1 LDRSFKGLYDNGND
15 DGGND
20 DGASATGS
28 SAFMRIYGWHYTA
41 KLVAEHENIR
51 TSEAFEMKT
60 IEFLNTMAYMKAKNS
75 YDREEAKRLRQ

>member
-1 LDRSFKGLYDNGND
+1 
-15 DGGND
+15 
-20 DGASATGS
+20 
-28 SAFMRIYGWHYTA
+28 MRIYGWHYTA

-75 YDREEAKRLRQ
+75 HDREEAKRLK

>member
-1 LDRSFKGLYDNGND
+1 MDRSFAGLYDSGND

-20 DGASATGS
+20 DRTGGTGG

-75 YDREEAKRLRQ
+75 YDREEAKRLK